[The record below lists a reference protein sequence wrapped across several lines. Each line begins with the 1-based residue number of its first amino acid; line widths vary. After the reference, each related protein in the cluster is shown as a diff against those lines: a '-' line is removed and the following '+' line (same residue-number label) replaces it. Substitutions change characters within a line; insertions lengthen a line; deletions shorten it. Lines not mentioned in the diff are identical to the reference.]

1 MKQIENPTGKLGI
14 LLPGIGAVATTLI
27 TGALAARDGVAL
39 PVGSL
44 TQMGRIRLG
53 KRTENRN
60 PLIKEFAPLAS
71 LDDVVFGGW
80 DLFEDTAYEAA
91 LKANVLDPRLIEQ
104 FKDELSAIRP
114 MKATFDPAYIRN
126 LKATNVKKAA
136 TKMDLAN
143 ALVDDIEHFK
153 RTNACA
159 RLVMVWCASTE
170 VYTQPTEVHQS
181 LSNLEE
187 GLRNNHPAIPPS
199 MIYAY
204 AAVKAGVPFANGS
217 PNLSCDAP
225 AIVELANKTN
235 TPIGGKDYKSGQTFM
250 KTMLAP
256 GLRARMLGLDGWFS
270 TNILGNRDGEVL
282 DDPDNFRSKEV
293 SKAGVI
299 DDILEPALH
308 PDLYGKIFHKVR
320 IEYYPP
326 RGDFKESWDNL
337 DIFGWLGYKMQI
349 KINFSCR
356 DSILAAPLALDIA
369 LFLDLA
375 KRAGMKGIQEWL
387 SFYFKTPQTAKGLTP
402 QNDVFKQLEKLENT
416 LRYLKGEDLITHL
429 GLDYYK
435 ELFDESPVEPALE
448 NIKETKEIPAFARH
462 R

>member
-1 MKQIENPTGKLGI
+1 MKNIEAPAGKLGI
-14 LLPGIGAVATTLI
+14 LLPGMGAVATTLI
-27 TGALAARDGVAL
+27 TGVLAAREGIAQ

-44 TQMGRIRLG
+44 TQIGTIRLG

-60 PLIKEFAPLAS
+60 PLIKDFVPLAD
-71 LDDVVFGGW
+71 LKDIVFGGW
-80 DLFEDTAYEAA
+80 DPIEENAFESA
-91 LKANVLDPRLIEQ
+91 LGARVLDRHLLEYY
-104 FKDELSAIRP
+104 KNDLTAIRP
-114 MKATFDPAYIRN
+114 MKAVFDPVYIPN
-126 LKATNVKKAA
+126 LKAVNVKTGE

-143 ALVDDIEHFK
+143 ALIEDI
-153 RTNACA
+153 TNFRNENNCS

-170 VYTQPTEVHQS
+170 AYTRESAVHQTVES
-181 LSNLEE
+181 LEE
-187 GLRNNHPAIPPS
+187 GLRNNNPAIPPS

-204 AAVKAGVPFANGS
+204 ASIKSGVPFANGS
-217 PNLSCDAP
+217 PNLACDVP
-225 AIVELANKTN
+225 AIVELANRMN
-235 TPIGGKDYKSGQTFM
+235 VPIGGKDYKSGQTFM

-256 GLRARMLGLDGWFS
+256 GLRARLLGLEGWFS

-282 DDPDNFRSKEV
+282 NNPDNFKSKEV
-293 SKAGVI
+293 SKSGVL
-299 DDILEPALH
+299 DDILEPDLH
-308 PDLYGKIFHKVR
+308 PDLYGNIYHKVR

-369 LFLDLA
+369 LFLDMA

-387 SFYFKTPQTAKGLTP
+387 AFYFKTPQTAQGLTP
-402 QNDVFKQLEKLENT
+402 QNDVFRQLEKLENT

-429 GLDYYK
+429 GLDYY
-435 ELFDESPVEPALE
+435 E
-448 NIKETKEIPAFARH
+448 NLDKQTEYVNAPGLSTGLNISAPDTV
-462 R
+462 

>member
-1 MKQIENPTGKLGI
+1 MKKIENPNGKLGI
-14 LLPGIGAVATTLI
+14 LLPGMGAVATTLI
-27 TGALAARDGVAL
+27 TGVLAARDGL
-39 PVGSL
+39 GIPVGSL

-53 KRTENRN
+53 KRTDNRN
-60 PLIKEFAPLAS
+60 PLIKDFVPLAE
-71 LDDVVFGGW
+71 LNDIVFGGW
-80 DLFEDTAYEAA
+80 DLFEDNAYEAA
-91 LKANVLDPRLIEQ
+91 VKAKVLDKFLVEHY
-104 FKDELSAIRP
+104 KEELSAIKP
-114 MKATFDPAYIRN
+114 MKAVFDPAYIPN
-126 LKATNVKKAA
+126 LKAVNIKSAP

-143 ALVDDIEHFK
+143 ELIADIERFK
-153 RTNACA
+153 MENNCS

-170 VYTQPTEVHQS
+170 VYSKESAVHQT
-181 LSNLEE
+181 LQGFEE
-187 GLRNNHPAIPPS
+187 GLRNNDASIPPS

-204 AAVKAGVPFANGS
+204 ASIKAGVPYANGS
-217 PNLSCDAP
+217 PNLSCDVP
-225 AIVELANKTN
+225 AIVELANEMHI
-235 TPIGGKDYKSGQTFM
+235 PIGGKDYKSGQTFM

-282 DDPDNFRSKEV
+282 NNPDNFKSKEV
-293 SKAGVI
+293 SKSGVI
-299 DDILEPALH
+299 DDILEPELH
-308 PDLYGKIFHKVR
+308 PDLYGNIFHKVR

-375 KRAGMKGIQEWL
+375 KRSGLKGIQEWL
-387 SFYFKTPQTAKGLTP
+387 SFYFKTPQTAKGLP
-402 QNDVFKQLEKLENT
+402 AQNDVFKQLEKLENT

-429 GLDYYK
+429 GLDYYQ
-435 ELFDESPVEPALE
+435 ELDEEAPAAYM
-448 NIKETKEIPAFARH
+448 NGSSFGQQI
-462 R
+462 

>member
-1 MKQIENPTGKLGI
+1 MKQIESPKGKLGI
-14 LLPGIGAVATTLI
+14 LLPGIGAVATTFI
-27 TGALAARDGVAL
+27 TGVFAAREGVAL
-39 PVGSL
+39 PIGSL
-44 TQMGRIRLG
+44 TQMGTIRLG

-60 PLIKEFAPLAS
+60 PAIKDFVPLAD
-71 LDDVVFGGW
+71 LKDIVFGGW
-80 DLFEDTAYEAA
+80 DLFTDNAYEAA
-91 LKANVLDPRLIEQ
+91 IKAQVLDKHLVEYFR
-104 FKDELSAIRP
+104 DELSSIKP
-114 MKATFDPAYIRN
+114 MKAVFDPFYISN
-126 LKATNVKKAA
+126 LKAVNIKDAP

-143 ALVDDIEHFK
+143 MLIEDIQNFK
-153 RTNACA
+153 ISNNCE

-170 VYTQPTEVHQS
+170 VYTKESDVHKTVES
-181 LSNLEE
+181 LEE
-187 GLRNNHPAIPPS
+187 GMRLNDPLIPPS

-204 AAVKAGVPFANGS
+204 AAVKSGVPYANGS
-217 PNLSCDAP
+217 PNLSCDVP
-225 AIVELANKTN
+225 AIVELAAMTN

-256 GLRARMLGLDGWFS
+256 GLRARLLGLDGWFS

-282 DDPDNFRSKEV
+282 NNPDNFRSKEV
-293 SKAGVI
+293 SKSGVI
-299 DDILEPALH
+299 EDILEPDLF
-308 PDLYGKIFHKVR
+308 PDLYGNIYHKVR

-369 LFLDLA
+369 LFLDMA

-387 SFYFKTPQTAKGLTP
+387 SFYFKSPQTAKGLPP

-429 GLDYYK
+429 GLDYYQDLN
-435 ELFDESPVEPALE
+435 EDIPVFI
-448 NIKETKEIPAFARH
+448 NGNGYKNGNSM
-462 R
+462 

>member
-1 MKQIENPTGKLGI
+1 MKNIEKPVGKLGI
-14 LLPGIGAVATTLI
+14 LLPGMGAVATTLI
-27 TGALAARDGVAL
+27 TGVLAAREGL
-39 PVGSL
+39 GIPVGSL
-44 TQMGRIRLG
+44 TQMGTIRLG

-60 PLIKEFAPLAS
+60 PLIKDFVPLAD
-71 LDDVVFGGW
+71 LNDIVFGGW
-80 DLFEDTAYEAA
+80 DLFEDNAYEAA
-91 LKANVLDPRLIEQ
+91 LKARVLDKPMIEH
-104 FKDELSAIRP
+104 FKEELSAIKP
-114 MKATFDPAYIRN
+114 MKAVFDPSYIRN
-126 LKATNVKKAA
+126 LDAVHVKNAP

-143 ALVDDIEHFK
+143 ELITDIEKFK
-153 RTNACA
+153 KEKNCS

-170 VYTQPTEVHQS
+170 VYSKESAVHQT
-181 LSNLEE
+181 LSSLEE
-187 GLRNNHPAIPPS
+187 GLRNNDPAIPPS

-204 AAVKAGVPFANGS
+204 ASVKAGVPFANGS
-217 PNLSCDAP
+217 PNLSCDVP
-225 AIVELANKTN
+225 AILELAAITN
-235 TPIGGKDYKSGQTFM
+235 TPVGGKDYKSGQTFM

-256 GLRARMLGLDGWFS
+256 GLRARLLGLDGWFS

-282 DDPDNFRSKEV
+282 NNPDNFKSKEV
-293 SKAGVI
+293 SKSGVI
-299 DDILEPALH
+299 DDILEPELH
-308 PDLYGKIFHKVR
+308 PDLYGNIYHKVR

-375 KRAGMKGIQEWL
+375 KRSGLKGIQEWL
-387 SFYFKTPQTAKGLTP
+387 SFYFKTPQTAKGLPP

-429 GLDYYK
+429 GLDYYH
-435 ELFDESPVEPALE
+435 ELDE
-448 NIKETKEIPAFARH
+448 ETPEYLSSDQYGAGV
-462 R
+462 

>member
-416 LRYLKGEDLITHL
+416 LRYLKGEDLITPL

>member
-1 MKQIENPTGKLGI
+1 MKSIEKAEGKLGI
-14 LLPGIGAVATTLI
+14 LLPGMGAVATTLI
-27 TGALAARDGVAL
+27 TGVLAAREGLGL

-53 KRTENRN
+53 KRTENRV
-60 PLIKEFAPLAS
+60 PMIKDFVPLAD
-71 LDDVVFGGW
+71 LNDIVFGGW
-80 DLFEDTAYEAA
+80 DLFEDDAYESSI
-91 LKANVLDPRLIEQ
+91 KANVLDKPLIEYFRDQ
-104 FKDELSAIRP
+104 LKAIKP
-114 MKATFDPAYIRN
+114 MKAVWDPRYIPS
-126 LKATNVKKAA
+126 LDATHVKSASN
-136 TKMDLAN
+136 KMELAE
-143 ALVDDIEHFK
+143 ALMEDIENFK
-153 RTNACA
+153 RENNCS
-159 RLVMVWCASTE
+159 RLVMIWCASTE
-170 VYTQPTEVHQS
+170 VYSTESAAHQTIES
-181 LSNLEE
+181 LEE
-187 GLRNNHPAIPPS
+187 SLRNNDPAIPPS

-204 AAVKAGVPFANGS
+204 AALKCGVPYANGS
-217 PNLSCDAP
+217 PNLSCDVP
-225 AIVELANKTN
+225 ALVDLANNTG

-256 GLRARMLGLDGWFS
+256 GLRARLLGLEGWFS

-282 DDPDNFRSKEV
+282 NNPDNFKSKEV
-293 SKAGVI
+293 SKSGVI
-299 DDILEPALH
+299 DDILEPELH
-308 PDLYGKIFHKVR
+308 PDLYGNVYHKVR

-387 SFYFKTPQTAKGLTP
+387 SFYFKSPQTAKGLQP

-416 LRYLKGEDLITHL
+416 LRYLMGEDLITHL
-429 GLDYYK
+429 GLDYYQD
-435 ELFDESPVEPALE
+435 LDEDAPVYV
-448 NIKETKEIPAFARH
+448 NNKHNRK
-462 R
+462 

>member
-1 MKQIENPTGKLGI
+1 MKTIETPKGRLGI
-14 LLPGIGAVATTLI
+14 LLPGMGAVATTLI
-27 TGALAARDGVAL
+27 TGVLAAREGLGL

-53 KRTENRN
+53 KRTDNRN
-60 PLIKEFAPLAS
+60 PLIKDFIPLAD
-71 LDDVVFGGW
+71 LNDIVFGGW
-80 DLFEDTAYEAA
+80 DLFEDNAYEAA
-91 LKANVLDPRLIEQ
+91 TKAKVLDKPMLEH
-104 FKDELSAIRP
+104 FKGELSAIRP
-114 MKATFDPAYIRN
+114 MKAVFDPAYIPN
-126 LKATNVKKAA
+126 LKAVNIKSAA

-143 ALVDDIEHFK
+143 ELINDIKQFK
-153 RTNACA
+153 KENKCT

-170 VYTQPTEVHQS
+170 VYTREAAVHQTIES
-181 LSNLEE
+181 LEE
-187 GLRNNHPAIPPS
+187 GLRNNDPAIPPS

-204 AAVKAGVPFANGS
+204 AAISAGVPYANGS
-217 PNLSCDAP
+217 PNLSCDVP
-225 AIVELANKTN
+225 AIVELAMRNHV
-235 TPIGGKDYKSGQTFM
+235 PVGGKDYKSGQTFL

-282 DDPDNFRSKEV
+282 NNPDNFKTKEV
-293 SKAGVI
+293 SKSGVI
-299 DDILEPALH
+299 DDILEPELF
-308 PDLYGKIFHKVR
+308 PDLYGDVYHKVR

-375 KRAGMKGIQEWL
+375 KRSNMKGIQEWL
-387 SFYFKTPQTAKGLTP
+387 SFYFKSPQTAKGLP
-402 QNDVFKQLEKLENT
+402 AQNDVFKQLEKLENT
-416 LRYLKGEDLITHL
+416 LRYLMGEDLITHL
-429 GLDYYK
+429 GLDYYQELDEEEATFSERK
-435 ELFDESPVEPALE
+435 EFKVE
-448 NIKETKEIPAFARH
+448 K
-462 R
+462 

>member
-1 MKQIENPTGKLGI
+1 MKKIENPAGKLGV

-27 TGALAARDGVAL
+27 TGVLAAREGLGL

-44 TQMGRIRLG
+44 TQMGTIRLG

-60 PLIKEFAPLAS
+60 PLIKDFVPLAE
-71 LDDVVFGGW
+71 LKDIVFGGW
-80 DLFEDTAYEAA
+80 DLFEDNAYEAA
-91 LKANVLDPRLIEQ
+91 SKAKVLDKYLIEHFKSELTAIKPMKAVYDPFYIPNLKAVNIKNAPTKMDFALMLMNDIEQ
-104 FKDELSAIRP
+104 FK
-114 MKATFDPAYIRN
+114 
-126 LKATNVKKAA
+126 AA
-136 TKMDLAN
+136 NNCT
-143 ALVDDIEHFK
+143 
-153 RTNACA
+153 

-170 VYTQPTEVHQS
+170 VYIKESGVHQTIKS
-181 LSNLEE
+181 LETGLE
-187 GLRNNHPAIPPS
+187 NNDPAIPPS

-204 AAVKAGVPFANGS
+204 AAIKSGVPFANGS
-217 PNLSCDAP
+217 PNLCCDVP
-225 AIVELANKTN
+225 AIVELADELNV
-235 TPIGGKDYKSGQTFM
+235 PIGGKDYKSGQTFM

-256 GLRARMLGLDGWFS
+256 GLRARLLGLDGWFS

-282 DDPDNFRSKEV
+282 NNPENFKSKEV
-293 SKAGVI
+293 SKSGVI
-299 DDILEPALH
+299 DDILEPELH
-308 PDLYGKIFHKVR
+308 PDLYGNIYHKVR

-356 DSILAAPLALDIA
+356 DSILAAPLALDLA

-387 SFYFKTPQTAKGLTP
+387 SFYFKNPQTAKGLPP

-429 GLDYYK
+429 GLDYYQG
-435 ELFDESPVEPALE
+435 L
-448 NIKETKEIPAFARH
+448 TQEIPAVH
-462 R
+462 

>member
-1 MKQIENPTGKLGI
+1 MKQIQSAEGKLGI

-27 TGALAARDGVAL
+27 TGVLAAREGIAM

-44 TQMGRIRLG
+44 TQLGRIRLG
-53 KRTENRN
+53 KRTDDRN
-60 PLIKEFAPLAS
+60 PLIRDFVPLAG
-71 LDDVVFGGW
+71 LKDIVFGGW
-80 DLFEDTAYEAA
+80 DIYEDTAYEAA
-91 LKANVLDPRLIEQ
+91 LNANVLDRHMIEY
-104 FKDELSAIRP
+104 FREDLSRIIP
-114 MKATFDPAYIRN
+114 MTAVFDPSYIPN
-126 LKATNVKKAA
+126 LKAVNVKSAP

-143 ALVDDIEHFK
+143 ELISDIQNFRK
-153 RTNACA
+153 KNNCS

-170 VYTQPTEVHQS
+170 AYTRITSVHQS
-181 LSNLEE
+181 LSAFEE
-187 GLRNNHPAIPPS
+187 GLKNNDPSIPPS

-204 AAVKAGVPFANGS
+204 AAVKSGVPYANGS
-217 PNLSCDAP
+217 PNLSCDIP
-225 AIVELANKTN
+225 AIVELAATTE

-256 GLRARMLGLDGWFS
+256 GLRARLLGLEGWFS

-282 DDPDNFRSKEV
+282 NNPGNFRSKEV
-293 SKAGVI
+293 SKSGVI
-299 DDILEPALH
+299 EDILEPELF
-308 PDLYGKIFHKVR
+308 PDLYGNVYHKVR

-375 KRAGMKGIQEWL
+375 KRSGMKGIQEWL
-387 SFYFKTPQTAKGLTP
+387 SFYFKSPQTAQGLPP

-416 LRYLKGEDLITHL
+416 LRYLMGEDLITHL
-429 GLDYYK
+429 GLDYYEDLYGDSHAIIDK
-435 ELFDESPVEPALE
+435 
-448 NIKETKEIPAFARH
+448 NISEKEI
-462 R
+462 

>member
-1 MKQIENPTGKLGI
+1 MKKIENPNGKLGI
-14 LLPGIGAVATTLI
+14 LLPGMGAVATTLI
-27 TGALAARDGVAL
+27 TGVLAARDGL
-39 PVGSL
+39 GIPVGSL

-53 KRTENRN
+53 KRTDNRN
-60 PLIKEFAPLAS
+60 PLIKDFVPLNN
-71 LDDVVFGGW
+71 LNDIVFGGW
-80 DLFEDTAYEAA
+80 DLFEDNAYEAA
-91 LKANVLDPRLIEQ
+91 VKAKVLDKFLVEHY
-104 FKDELSAIRP
+104 KEELCAIKP
-114 MKATFDPAYIRN
+114 MKAVFDPAYIPN
-126 LKATNVKKAA
+126 LKAVNIKSAP

-143 ALVDDIEHFK
+143 ELIADIERFK
-153 RTNACA
+153 IENNCS

-170 VYTQPTEVHQS
+170 VYSKESAVLQTLQG
-181 LSNLEE
+181 LEE
-187 GLRNNHPAIPPS
+187 GLRNNDASIPPS

-204 AAVKAGVPFANGS
+204 ASIKAGVPYANGS
-217 PNLSCDAP
+217 PNLSCDVP
-225 AIVELANKTN
+225 AIVELANEMHI
-235 TPIGGKDYKSGQTFM
+235 PIGGKDYKSGQTFM

-282 DDPDNFRSKEV
+282 NNPDNFKSKEV
-293 SKAGVI
+293 SKSGVI
-299 DDILEPALH
+299 DDILEPELH
-308 PDLYGKIFHKVR
+308 PDLYGNIYHKVR

-375 KRAGMKGIQEWL
+375 KRSGLKGIQEWL
-387 SFYFKTPQTAKGLTP
+387 SFYFKTPQTAQGLP
-402 QNDVFKQLEKLENT
+402 AQNDVFKQLEKLENT

-429 GLDYYK
+429 GLDYYQ
-435 ELFDESPVEPALE
+435 ELDEETPAYM
-448 NIKETKEIPAFARH
+448 NGSSFGQQM
-462 R
+462 

>member
-1 MKQIENPTGKLGI
+1 MKKIENPNGKLGI
-14 LLPGIGAVATTLI
+14 LLPGMGAVATTLI
-27 TGALAARDGVAL
+27 TGVLAARDGL
-39 PVGSL
+39 GIPVGSL

-53 KRTENRN
+53 KRTDNRN
-60 PLIKEFAPLAS
+60 PLIKDFVPLAN
-71 LDDVVFGGW
+71 LNDIVFGGW
-80 DLFEDTAYEAA
+80 DLFEDNAYDAA
-91 LKANVLDPRLIEQ
+91 VKAKVLDKFLVEHY
-104 FKDELSAIRP
+104 KDELSAIKP
-114 MKATFDPAYIRN
+114 MKAVFDPVYIPN
-126 LKATNVKKAA
+126 LKAVNVKSAP

-143 ALVDDIEHFK
+143 ELIADIEDFK
-153 RTNACA
+153 KENNCS

-170 VYTQPTEVHQS
+170 VYSRESAVHQT
-181 LSNLEE
+181 LQGLEE
-187 GLRNNHPAIPPS
+187 GLRNNDPSIPPS

-204 AAVKAGVPFANGS
+204 ASIKAGVPYANGS
-217 PNLSCDAP
+217 PNLSCDVP
-225 AIVELANKTN
+225 AIVELANQMN
-235 TPIGGKDYKSGQTFM
+235 IPIGGKDYKSGQTFM

-256 GLRARMLGLDGWFS
+256 GLRARLLGLDGWFS

-282 DDPDNFRSKEV
+282 NNPDNFKSKEV
-293 SKAGVI
+293 SKSGVI
-299 DDILEPALH
+299 DDILEPELH
-308 PDLYGKIFHKVR
+308 PDLYGNIYHKVR

-375 KRAGMKGIQEWL
+375 KRSGLKGIQEWL
-387 SFYFKTPQTAKGLTP
+387 SFYFKTPQTAQGLPP

-429 GLDYYK
+429 GLDYYQ
-435 ELFDESPVEPALE
+435 ELDEETPAYM
-448 NIKETKEIPAFARH
+448 NGDSFGQKN
-462 R
+462 

>member
-1 MKQIENPTGKLGI
+1 MKNIESAGGRLGV

-27 TGALAARDGVAL
+27 TGVLAAKEGIAL

-60 PLIKEFAPLAS
+60 PMIKDFVPLAGMK
-71 LDDVVFGGW
+71 DMVFGGW
-80 DLFEDTAYEAA
+80 DLFEDNAYEAA
-91 LKANVLDPRLIEQ
+91 LKANVLDRHLVEY
-104 FKDELSAIRP
+104 FRSELTSIKP
-114 MKATFDPAYIRN
+114 MKAVYDPAYVPN
-126 LKATNVKKAA
+126 LKAVNIKSAP

-143 ALVDDIEHFK
+143 ELIRDIERFRK
-153 RTNACA
+153 ENNCD
-159 RLVMVWCASTE
+159 RLVMIWCASTE
-170 VYTQPTEVHQS
+170 VYTRISSVHQT
-181 LSNLEE
+181 LENLEN
-187 GLRNNHPAIPPS
+187 GLYNNDPAIPPS

-204 AAVKAGVPFANGS
+204 AAVKSGVPYANGS

-225 AIVELANKTN
+225 AIVELALKTG

-256 GLRARMLGLDGWFS
+256 GLRARLLGLDGWFS

-282 DDPDNFRSKEV
+282 NNPDNFKTKEISK
-293 SKAGVI
+293 SGVI
-299 DDILEPALH
+299 DDIIEPELY
-308 PDLYGKIFHKVR
+308 PELYGNVYHKVR

-326 RGDFKESWDNL
+326 RGDFKESWDNI

-375 KRAGMKGIQEWL
+375 KRSGMTGIQEWL
-387 SFYFKTPQTAKGLTP
+387 SFYFKSPQTAEGLPP
-402 QNDVFKQLEKLENT
+402 QNDVFRQLEKLENT

-429 GLDYYK
+429 GLDYYQ
-435 ELFDESPVEPALE
+435 ELDNESPAYFNGKLSGE
-448 NIKETKEIPAFARH
+448 KSG
-462 R
+462 

>member
-1 MKQIENPTGKLGI
+1 MKQIESAEGKLGI

-27 TGALAARDGVAL
+27 TGVLAAREGIAM

-60 PLIKEFAPLAS
+60 PFIRDFVPLAE
-71 LDDVVFGGW
+71 LKDIVFGGW
-80 DLFEDTAYEAA
+80 DIYKDSAYEAA
-91 LKANVLDPRLIEQ
+91 LNANVLDRHMIEY
-104 FKDELSAIRP
+104 FKRDLSQIIP
-114 MKATFDPAYIRN
+114 MTAVFDPYYIPN
-126 LKATNVKKAA
+126 LKAVNVKSAP

-143 ALVDDIEHFK
+143 ELISDIQEFRIK
-153 RTNACA
+153 NNCS

-170 VYTQPTEVHQS
+170 AYTRITSVHQS
-181 LSNLEE
+181 LAAFEE
-187 GLRNNHPAIPPS
+187 GLKNNDPSIPPS

-204 AAVKAGVPFANGS
+204 ASVKSGVPYANGS
-217 PNLSCDAP
+217 PNLSCDIP
-225 AIVELANKTN
+225 AIVELAASTE

-256 GLRARMLGLDGWFS
+256 GLRARLLGLDGWFS

-282 DDPDNFRSKEV
+282 NNPDNFRSKEV
-293 SKAGVI
+293 SKSGVI
-299 DDILEPALH
+299 EDILEPELF
-308 PDLYGKIFHKVR
+308 PDLYGNVYHKVR

-375 KRAGMKGIQEWL
+375 KRSGMKGIQEWL
-387 SFYFKTPQTAKGLTP
+387 SFYFKSPQTAHGLPP

-429 GLDYYK
+429 GLDYYD
-435 ELFDESPVEPALE
+435 ELYGDPHAMIDK
-448 NIKETKEIPAFARH
+448 NISDQNM
-462 R
+462 

>member
-1 MKQIENPTGKLGI
+1 MKQIENPEGKLGI

-27 TGALAARDGVAL
+27 TGVLAARENIAL

-44 TQMGRIRLG
+44 TQMGTIRLG

-60 PLIKEFAPLAS
+60 PLIKDFVPLAG
-71 LDDVVFGGW
+71 LKDIVFGGW
-80 DLFEDTAYEAA
+80 DLFGDNAYEAA
-91 LKANVLDPRLIEQ
+91 VKAQVLDKHLVEY
-104 FKDELSAIRP
+104 FKNELSTIKP
-114 MKATFDPAYIRN
+114 MKAVWDPAYVPN
-126 LKATNVKKAA
+126 LKGENVKTGS
-136 TKMDLAN
+136 TKMDLAE
-143 ALVDDIEHFK
+143 ALMEDIKHF
-153 RTNACA
+153 RLEYNCS

-170 VYTQPTEVHQS
+170 VYTMEAAVHQTIES
-181 LSNLEE
+181 FEE
-187 GLRNNHPAIPPS
+187 GLRNNDPAIPPG

-204 AAVKAGVPFANGS
+204 ASIKSGVPFANGS
-217 PNLSCDAP
+217 PNLCCDVP
-225 AIVELANKTN
+225 AIVELAKRNN
-235 TPIGGKDYKSGQTFM
+235 IPIGGKDYKSGQTFM

-256 GLRARMLGLDGWFS
+256 GLRARLLGLEGWFS

-282 DDPDNFRSKEV
+282 NNPDNFKSKEV
-293 SKAGVI
+293 SKSGVI
-299 DDILEPALH
+299 DDILEPELH
-308 PDLYGKIFHKVR
+308 PDLYGNIYHKVR

-375 KRAGMKGIQEWL
+375 KRSGLKGIQEWL
-387 SFYFKTPQTAKGLTP
+387 AFYFKSPQTAKGLRP
-402 QNDVFKQLEKLENT
+402 QNDVFRQLEKLENT

-429 GLDYYK
+429 GLDYYE
-435 ELFDESPVEPALE
+435 ELDE
-448 NIKETKEIPAFARH
+448 ETQVYADRNLSGQERSLSET
-462 R
+462 